1 MKKRNLLIIAGLMSA
16 LLLTGCQSNGENSE
30 TAALKQQI
38 AQLEQQVASLEQQ
51 NTPDPTDD
59 IAKADAQ
66 AQESAAPDTADAS
79 SGNAAAT
86 TRTMEEL
93 TAMVDSF
100 AEKADAA
107 APSGTDSEN
116 LEQFFSL
123 KQEEKQIDN
132 ELDIHENELEAE
144 YRNGSLTH
152 EEYKTLERE
161 LDKLEDKLDLAEDR
175 LELTFGIDD

>member
-51 NTPDPTDD
+51 NTPEPTDD
-59 IAKADAQ
+59 TAKAD

-79 SGNAAAT
+79 SGNAATT

-107 APSGTDSEN
+107 APSGTNSEN

>member
-16 LLLTGCQSNGENSE
+16 LLLTGCQSNGESSE

-59 IAKADAQ
+59 TAKADAQ
-66 AQESAAPDTADAS
+66 APDTADAS
-79 SGNAAAT
+79 SGNTAAT